1 MSMSI
6 NGKFE
11 LDEITED
18 DLHQMAQSSNV
29 SGKLVLNEYHRIKDN
44 LIPHA
49 TKVLSETAFPDTF
62 RTALI
67 EHLKMMHA
75 QLLF

>member
-1 MSMSI
+1 MSI

-18 DLHQMAQSSNV
+18 DLYLMALSSNI
-29 SGKLVLNEYHRIKDN
+29 SGKLVLKEYHRIKDN
-44 LIPHA
+44 LLPHA
-49 TKVLSETAFPDTF
+49 TKVLSEATFPYTF
-62 RTALI
+62 RTAFF
-67 EHLKMMHA
+67 EHFEKMHA